1 VPLDKQSSEERQLK
15 SLARPLTR
23 SLVLDLIERTLVLAF
38 FAYFAYR
45 MLSPLWTL
53 VLLDLAHPEFLTLDP
68 AMHLQAALLVASEA
82 LGVALILARR
92 RSDNISSS
100 PLDWALSLVAVNAP
114 FLATGAAPST
124 IFPSQ
129 ICAALMLAG
138 LAIQIAAKATLWRSF
153 GIVPANR
160 GAKTSG
166 LYRIVRH
173 PMYAGYTIT
182 HIGFL
187 LGFPSLQNTLLY
199 FTTFAIQ
206 VARVFREERILN
218 RDPIYREYAAR
229 VRYRFFPRVF

>member
-1 VPLDKQSSEERQLK
+1 MVALF
-15 SLARPLTR
+15 
-23 SLVLDLIERTLVLAF
+23 AF
-38 FAYFAYR
+38 FAYR
-45 MLSPLWTL
+45 MLPPLRTL
-53 VLLDLAHPEFLTLDP
+53 ILLDLAHPEILMLDP
-68 AMHLQAALLVASEA
+68 ATHLGAALLIASEA

-92 RSDNISSS
+92 RSDIISSS

-114 FLATGAAPST
+114 FLATRAAAST

-138 LAIQIAAKATLWRSF
+138 LTIQIAAKATLWRGF

-160 GAKTSG
+160 GTKTSG

-199 FTTFAIQ
+199 FITFAIQ

-218 RDPIYREYAAR
+218 SDPIYREYAAR
-229 VRYRFFPRVF
+229 VRYRFFPKVF